1 MYVYVY
7 NIIYMTIYVYMY
19 HIQSVSITLN
29 KKTFPSFKTVMH
41 RFLRCVVPPVQW
53 AVNRTLSEA
62 PFQFFWPRIR
72 YLLWNVIIY
81 YIHISLYTHP
91 YWGCHHLL
99 WRVVISWAL
108 TKCSISQGRFNLQEL
123 STCASATFRMRSHSN
138 DTSVG
143 GPR

>member
-62 PFQFFWPRIR
+62 PFQFFGLALDIYCGMSSSIIYTSVYIHIRIGD
-72 YLLWNVIIY
+72 VIIY
-81 YIHISLYTHP
+81 C
-91 YWGCHHLL
+91 G
-99 WRVVISWAL
+99 
-108 TKCSISQGRFNLQEL
+108 GL
-123 STCASATFRMRSHSN
+123 SSP
-138 DTSVG
+138 G
-143 GPR
+143 L